1 MDKYTTD
8 TSTLI
13 KALRVLAL
21 DIQSDDGTANA
32 SIEEVP
38 NRMEKMQELLNG
50 VYDLVEIS
58 SLGEK
63 SVYNQKW
70 IKNWLKEATDCIE
83 NKKV

>member
-32 SIEEVP
+32 TIEEAS
-38 NRMEKMQELLNG
+38 NRIEKMQELLNS

-63 SVYNQKW
+63 IVYNQKW
-70 IKNWLKEATDCIE
+70 IKKWLKEATDCIE
-83 NKKV
+83 DKKA

>member
-32 SIEEVP
+32 TIEEAP